1 VPSPPDPRVAPAVL
15 AVDRAL
21 NWYIDEVQWAKAPPV
36 SREEAEALRNLLSG
50 RRGRGPGD
58 FEILVNFARTIYRIN
73 QHGEAPAC
81 NLGDALT
88 ALAAVE
94 QPGET
99 PFTYDPAV
107 DGAAFA
113 KLEFSDTSQGIAK
126 AQRDNREGWWSHGQK
141 NRAFIEEAAGRTTG
155 KTLAVVLGA
164 GHAFDLPLV
173 ELARRFERLVLV
185 DIDAQALEQTVA
197 GVFKD
202 PGLRAKVEQ
211 RVVDLTGVNGAFV
224 ARIEATVAGPG
235 TAAEVADRLEQL
247 CQRYRLAGPP
257 RLLPPGERADLLVSS
272 CVLTQLAWPQ
282 RIFAERLYE
291 KRFVPVRGSAEQR
304 WARHWSEL
312 ELRVQQDH
320 FTALAGVAEVA
331 AFTSDVVSQV
341 TALDGAGTERTSGK
355 TIYALGVPSL
365 LERIPKLFQSD
376 GHRTWEWPRYK
387 ATRAGQGSR
396 MTVEGIVLTE
406 AQRPSGLWVP

>member
-21 NWYIDEVQWAKAPPV
+21 GWYIGEVPEAKAPPV
-36 SREEAEALRNLLSG
+36 SREEAEALRDLLSG
-50 RRGRGPGD
+50 RRGRGAGD

-73 QHGEAPAC
+73 QLGEAPAC

-88 ALAAVE
+88 ALAAFE
-94 QPGET
+94 QPGEE
-99 PFTYDPAV
+99 PFTFDPAV
-107 DGAAFA
+107 DTAAFA
-113 KLEFSDTSQGIAK
+113 RLEFRDTSQGIAK

-155 KTLAVVLGA
+155 KNLAVVLGA

-173 ELARRFERLVLV
+173 ELARRFEKLVV
-185 DIDAQALEQTVA
+185 IDIDAEALEQTVA

-202 PGLRAKVEQ
+202 PGLRAKVEP
-211 RVVDLTGVNGAFV
+211 RVLDLTGINGALIG
-224 ARIEATVAGPG
+224 RLEAILSGPG
-235 TAAEVADRLEQL
+235 TAAEVHDGLERL
-247 CQRYRLAGPP
+247 CQLYRLSAPP
-257 RLLPPGERADLLVSS
+257 RLLPEGERADLVVSS

-282 RIFAERLYE
+282 RIFAERLFE
-291 KRFVPVRGSAEQR
+291 RRFTPVRGAMEQR

-320 FTALAGVAEVA
+320 FTALAGVAEVV

-341 TALDGAGTERTSGK
+341 TALDAAGTERTSGR

-376 GHRTWEWPRYK
+376 GHRTWEWPRYR
-387 ATRAGQGSR
+387 ATRQGNGSR
-396 MTVEGIVLTE
+396 MTVEGVVLNE
-406 AQRPSGLWVP
+406 PQRPSGLWVP